1 MGRGSEELPGGALLL
16 WRLAVFS
23 LGKLRARAYL
33 CGGSRV
39 KSMTLALRYIYKE
52 KIFYG

>member
-23 LGKLRARAYL
+23 LGKLRERAYL
-33 CGGSRV
+33 CGSGRA
-39 KSMTLALRYIYKE
+39 KYLALLLRYIYKGE
-52 KIFYG
+52 KFYG